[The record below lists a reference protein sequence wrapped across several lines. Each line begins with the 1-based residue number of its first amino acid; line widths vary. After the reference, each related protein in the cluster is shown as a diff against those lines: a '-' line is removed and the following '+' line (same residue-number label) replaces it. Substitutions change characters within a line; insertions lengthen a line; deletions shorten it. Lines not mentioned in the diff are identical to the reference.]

1 MQMAFSL
8 SLCEAKC
15 YNRVK
20 MKTITR
26 VFPCVLLAFALC
38 GCASTVRKGHVF
50 EHTAIDV
57 ADPVA
62 TANWWVENLGF
73 EITSQRDDV
82 THTTFI
88 VDRTGCIALE
98 LYRAKDAPEAPDY
111 HAMRPLQL
119 HFGFLSDDVD
129 ADIERLTAAGATL
142 VVHEKSPGFDG
153 AMMKDPSGI
162 SIQFVKRGKPVL
174 KGCRK

>member
-1 MQMAFSL
+1 MKIGRIVISAFESNL
-8 SLCEAKC
+8 V
-15 YNRVK
+15 R
-20 MKTITR
+20 
-26 VFPCVLLAFALC
+26 PLLIAVVVALC
-38 GCASTVRKGHVF
+38 GCAILPRGGYTM
-50 EHTAIDV
+50 EHAAIDV

-62 TANWWVENLGF
+62 TASWWVENLGF
-73 EITSQRDDV
+73 EIAIQRDDV

-129 ADIERLTAAGATL
+129 ADIARLTAAGATL
-142 VVHEKSPGFDG
+142 VVHEKAPGFDG
-153 AMMKDPSGI
+153 AMMKDPFGI

-174 KGCRK
+174 KGVRR

>member
-1 MQMAFSL
+1 MIDNL
-8 SLCEAKC
+8 V
-15 YNRVK
+15 R
-20 MKTITR
+20 
-26 VFPCVLLAFALC
+26 VLLFAGVAALC
-38 GCASTVRKGHVF
+38 GCAVCPRDGYTM

-73 EITSQRDDV
+73 ENTSQRDDV

-88 VDRTGCIALE
+88 VDRTGCSALE
-98 LYRAKDAPEAPDY
+98 LYRAKDAPDAPDY

-174 KGCRK
+174 KECRR

>member
-1 MQMAFSL
+1 M
-8 SLCEAKC
+8 
-15 YNRVK
+15 
-20 MKTITR
+20 
-26 VFPCVLLAFALC
+26 LAFAVRGAAVAVACAAMLC
-38 GCASTVRKGHVF
+38 GCASAPRGGCVL

-62 TANWWVENLGF
+62 TAAWWVENLGF
-73 EITSQRDDV
+73 KITSQRDDA

-88 VDRTGCIALE
+88 VDKTGRNALE

-119 HFGFLSDDVD
+119 HFGFLSDDVE
-129 ADIERLTAAGATL
+129 ADIARLTAVGATL
-142 VVHEKSPGFDG
+142 VVHEKAPGFDG

-162 SIQFVKRGKPVL
+162 SIQFVKRARPVL
-174 KGCRK
+174 RERTDKTAFAYMRGL

>member
-1 MQMAFSL
+1 
-8 SLCEAKC
+8 
-15 YNRVK
+15 
-20 MKTITR
+20 MKTERTI
-26 VFPCVLLAFALC
+26 VSAFESCLLLPLLFAGVAALC
-38 GCASTVRKGHVF
+38 GCAVCPRGGYTM

-73 EITSQRDDV
+73 EITSQRDDM

-129 ADIERLTAAGATL
+129 ADIARLTAAGATL
-142 VVHEKSPGFDG
+142 VVHEKAPGFDG

-174 KGCRK
+174 KGCCR

>member
-1 MQMAFSL
+1 MKLRKIAVSVLKFGLLLPLLFAGVAF
-8 SLCEAKC
+8 
-15 YNRVK
+15 
-20 MKTITR
+20 
-26 VFPCVLLAFALC
+26 LC
-38 GCASTVRKGHVF
+38 GCAACPRGGYTM

-88 VDRTGCIALE
+88 VDRTGCIAIE
-98 LYRAKDAPEAPDY
+98 LYRAKDAPKAPDY
-111 HAMRPLQL
+111 HSMRPLQL

-129 ADIERLTAAGATL
+129 ADIARLTAAGATL
-142 VVHEKSPGFDG
+142 VVHEKAPGFDG

-162 SIQFVKRGKPVL
+162 SIQFVKRGKSVL
-174 KGCRK
+174 KGCRR

>member
-1 MQMAFSL
+1 MMT
-8 SLCEAKC
+8 E
-15 YNRVK
+15 RVNMNK
-20 MKTITR
+20 L
-26 VFPCVLLAFALC
+26 FLVLLSAAVL
-38 GCASTVRKGHVF
+38 GCMNSGRPGF
-50 EHTAIDV
+50 EMEHTAIDV

-73 EITSQRDDV
+73 EITMQKTDV

-88 VDRTGCIALE
+88 VDCTGRIALE
-98 LYRAKDAPEAPDY
+98 LYRAKDASAAPDY
-111 HAMRPLQL
+111 RAMRPLQL

-142 VVHEKSPGFDG
+142 VVHEKAPGFDG

-162 SIQFVKRGKPVL
+162 SIQFVKRAKPVL
-174 KGCRK
+174 K